1 MMQLPP
7 FLIPNKSAQPSRNSP
22 SSSASS
28 SASTQQQ
35 QSATELAESDQFKF
49 IKNLNSLCGH
59 GFWFSVGVSIAHI
72 SRIASAPVGSGAV
85 IVLAGFLLI
94 VQPKNPTPYLLSMRR
109 ISGLLMLVGTAIAFW
124 DALWLFATLP
134 LGVAVWVVPLWQF
147 LVPLCLSIAIVW
159 RWQQ

>member
-1 MMQLPP
+1 MQLPP

-22 SSSASS
+22 SN

-35 QSATELAESDQFKF
+35 QSPIELEESDQFKF

-59 GFWFSVGVSIAHI
+59 GFWFSVGVSIAHV
-72 SRIASAPVGSGAV
+72 SRIASAFVMLVAA
-85 IVLAGFLLI
+85 ILFAGFLL
-94 VQPKNPTPYLLSMRR
+94 VAKPKQPTPYLLSMRR
-109 ISGLLMLVGTAIAFW
+109 ISGLLVVLGSAIAFW

-159 RWQQ
+159 RWQR